1 MKRMLFCGV
10 FGSKRPKMRFFKFY
24 EKSAPEITA
33 SLSLKVDID
42 DFLEKS
48 CFEVFWAPREIVCD
62 FFA

>member
-1 MKRMLFCGV
+1 
-10 FGSKRPKMRFFKFY
+10 MRFFKFY

-42 DFLEKS
+42 DFSEKS